1 MNRKYRKRRRINGM
15 HPFVVCAALCIL
27 LGTFFLARHMGAPP
41 GTLSGQDEEW
51 EGALEQKLTKEERD
65 GSEPLFLQTDERWS
79 GYQYGGSTI
88 SVAGCGPCCLAM
100 TAVALTGDRKIT
112 PKKVAR
118 FSDKNGYYAK
128 GQGSLWTLIP
138 EGSRYLGLTA
148 EELPLSEQ
156 RMRDTLENG
165 GKIICAMGPGDFTT
179 EGHFI
184 ELYQAEA
191 GGFRVHDPNSLERSR
206 KLWPYSE
213 ISGQIRNL
221 WGIFCDT

>member
-1 MNRKYRKRRRINGM
+1 MKHKYRKRRRFSGM
-15 HPFVVCAALCIL
+15 HPFLFIGALCIL
-27 LGTFFLARHMGAPP
+27 TATFFLARHLTAPP
-41 GTLSGQDEEW
+41 GILSGQERELED
-51 EGALEQKLTKEERD
+51 ALGDTLTEEERD
-65 GSEPLFLQTDERWS
+65 GKEPLFLQTDERWS
-79 GYQYGGSTI
+79 GYSYGGSTI
-88 SVAGCGPCCLAM
+88 SVSGCGPCCLAM

-118 FSDKNGYYAK
+118 FSDKNGFYAE

-138 EGSRYLGLTA
+138 EGSKFLGLTA

-156 RMRDTLENG
+156 RIRDTLENG

-191 GGFRVHDPNSLERSR
+191 DGFRVHDPNSLERSR
-206 KLWPYSE
+206 KLWTYNE
-213 ISGQIRNL
+213 IGGQIRNL
-221 WGIFCDT
+221 WGIYS

>member
-1 MNRKYRKRRRINGM
+1 MKHKYRKRKRFSGM
-15 HPFVVCAALCIL
+15 HPFLFIGALCIL
-27 LGTFFLARHMGAPP
+27 IGTIFLARHLAAPP
-41 GTLSGQDEEW
+41 EILLGQEPEDMSGDTLTE
-51 EGALEQKLTKEERD
+51 EERD
-65 GSEPLFLQTDERWS
+65 GKEPLFLQTDERWS
-79 GYQYGGSTI
+79 GYSYGGSTI
-88 SVAGCGPCCLAM
+88 SVSGCGPCCLAM

-118 FSDKNGYYAK
+118 FSDKNGFYVE

-138 EGSRYLGLTA
+138 EGSKFLGLTA

-156 RMRDTLENG
+156 RIRDTLENG

-191 GGFRVHDPNSLERSR
+191 DGFRVHDPNSLERSR
-206 KLWPYSE
+206 KLWTYNE

-221 WGIFCDT
+221 WGIYS

>member
-1 MNRKYRKRRRINGM
+1 MQQRYRRKRRFGGM
-15 HPFVVCAALCIL
+15 SPFFILGALCIL
-27 LGTFFLARHMGAPP
+27 IGIFFLARYLTVPP
-41 GTLSGQDEEW
+41 GKLLGQGKGGWQED
-51 EGALEQKLTKEERD
+51 ASEQKLTKEERD
-65 GSEPLFLQTDERWS
+65 GKEPLFLQTDERWS
-79 GYQYGGSTI
+79 AYQYGGSTI
-88 SVAGCGPCCLAM
+88 SVSGCAPCCLAM
-100 TAVALTGDRKIT
+100 TAAALTGDKKIT

-118 FSDKNGYYAK
+118 FSEKNGFYIE

-156 RMRDTLENG
+156 RMRDTLESG

-184 ELYQAEA
+184 ELYKAEA
-191 GGFRVHDPNSLERSR
+191 EGFRVHDPNSLERSR
-206 KLWPYSE
+206 KIWSYSE

-221 WGIFCDT
+221 WGIYS